1 MTLAEHLRE
10 DWATSRGV
18 LQRQLSALD
27 RGELAGAF
35 TNEQLT
41 IMRNAFQSGIAIYDR
56 LLRLGMVELM
66 VEARRVGEEL
76 GYACPLSRGRC

>member
-41 IMRNAFQSGIAIYDR
+41 IVRNAFQSGIAIYDG
-56 LLRLGMVELM
+56 LLRLPTLERSF
-66 VEARRVGEEL
+66 ERR
-76 GYACPLSRGRC
+76 R

>member
-1 MTLAEHLRE
+1 MRSGLGLAQDYTPFYDDVLMTLAEHLRE
-10 DWATSRGV
+10 NWATSRGV

-41 IMRNAFQSGIAIYDR
+41 IVRNAIQGGIAIYDR
-56 LLRLGMVELM
+56 LLRLGMVE
-66 VEARRVGEEL
+66 
-76 GYACPLSRGRC
+76 